1 MTVGEALDELYRTD
15 PSSFVARRGEL
26 AKALVAEGDR
36 AGAKEVRAAKRP
48 TVAAWALNQ
57 LRDRAPAAVDEA
69 VEVAAAW
76 SDAQAELRDGGAADV
91 RSLAGRRRELVAA
104 LGRAARAVLR
114 DADRSS
120 AAIERQVTD
129 TIDAAA
135 ASPEVARR
143 LADGRFTTAET
154 ATGLE
159 GLFGGGG
166 PVDEVAAARR
176 RRARRRAG
184 TTPEPAGDEADEADE
199 AEVAADEVAADE
211 VAAAEQ
217 EARRAARAEA
227 IEARDRAEAR
237 SRQAATALAE
247 ADERV
252 GAAERALTE
261 AEERLADARAARDDA
276 DQVAR
281 AAREAAAEAER
292 RVVDLDAEA

>member
-199 AEVAADEVAADE
+199 AEVAADEVAA
-211 VAAAEQ
+211 AEQ

-281 AAREAAAEAER
+281 AAREAVAEAER